1 MRESMQPLFA
11 YDSMSRM
18 MQDNHRRGMHQKH
31 QGSLAQHRPVRF
43 SIPVCCPGCRDCPGS
58 PGRHLHVHHHCH
70 HIQVEE
76 GEACC
81 LHTLS
86 SQCLGR
92 LLRSALLYWAML
104 CCAVLRFAG
113 LLCAAVAVWCHVL
126 FLCAVVRYAVL
137 RCAVLLHLHCAA
149 PFCNAMCCAVLC
161 CAVLCCAP
169 DAVLLMLNTQNSA
182 CHTHP
187 SESIPHFPVNA
198 GQEGRQAEEAQ
209 LQADAAAVS

>member
-1 MRESMQPLFA
+1 MRKSMQPLFA
-11 YDSMSRM
+11 YNSMSRM

-104 CCAVLRFAG
+104 CCAVLCCALLACFVLQLPCGAMFFSYA
-113 LLCAAVAVWCHVL
+113 LLCVM
-126 FLCAVVRYAVL
+126 LCYAVL
-137 RCAVLLHLHCAA
+137 CCFTCIVLHHSAMRCAVL
-149 PFCNAMCCAVLC
+149 CCAVLC
-161 CAVLCCAP
+161 CAVLCCA
-169 DAVLLMLNTQNSA
+169 VLCS
-182 CHTHP
+182 
-187 SESIPHFPVNA
+187 
-198 GQEGRQAEEAQ
+198 
-209 LQADAAAVS
+209 